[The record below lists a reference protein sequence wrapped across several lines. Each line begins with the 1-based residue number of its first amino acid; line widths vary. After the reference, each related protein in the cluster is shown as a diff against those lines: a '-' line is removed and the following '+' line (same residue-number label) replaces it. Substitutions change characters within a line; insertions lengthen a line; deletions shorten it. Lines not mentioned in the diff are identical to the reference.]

1 MLTRITVLAAA
12 LFASTAGDTQSL
24 PAQASAQAD
33 VLVTVAGRRM
43 NIRCVGDQGPGP
55 AVLLEAGG
63 GAASSAWARVQEA
76 LPSNVRSCAYDRAGL
91 GKSEPGPGPRTMS
104 QEVHE
109 LHALLGEARVRGPY
123 VLVGHSIGGLL
134 VRLFTDRYPD
144 DVAAVVLVEPTHES
158 AVLGVPRFG
167 GMVRLR
173 EKAGDRPVP
182 EPKLEGPPSTAY
194 RVEDDYLAEEL
205 QQLYLARRARPQ
217 PLAMRPLIVLAGAKR
232 PNPPP
237 GISAEQWNALRDERD
252 EQVRDLA
259 ALSGNSRYVRDDT
272 SGHNLPQENPA
283 LVVRAIVAAVAAVRD
298 GKPLADD
305 LSR

>member
-182 EPKLEGPPSTAY
+182 EPKLEGPPATEW

-205 QQLYLARRARPQ
+205 QQFYLARRARPQ
-217 PLAMRPLIVLAGAKR
+217 PLGMRPLIVLAGAKR
-232 PNPPP
+232 PNPPL
-237 GISAEQWNALRDERD
+237 GIAAEQWKALRDERD

-272 SGHNLPQENPA
+272 SGHNLPNENPT
-283 LVVRAIVAAVAAVRD
+283 LVVRAIIDVVAAVRN
-298 GKPLADD
+298 GKPL
-305 LSR
+305 

>member
-1 MLTRITVLAAA
+1 MLTRLTVLAAT
-12 LFASTAGDTQSL
+12 LFASAAGHPQPP
-24 PAQASAQAD
+24 PAPAGGPAD

-43 NIRCVGDQGPGP
+43 NIRCVGDQGRGP
-55 AVLLEAGG
+55 TVLLEAGG
-63 GAASSAWARVQEA
+63 GGSSSAWARVQEA
-76 LPSNVRSCAYDRAGL
+76 LPSNVKSCAYDRAGL
-91 GKSEPGPGPRTMS
+91 GKSERGPRPRTMS

-109 LHALLGEARVRGPY
+109 LHALLRDARIPGPY
-123 VLVGHSIGGLL
+123 VLAGHSIGGLL
-134 VRLFTDRYPD
+134 VRLFADRYPE
-144 DVAAVVLVEPTHES
+144 DVAGVVLVEPTHES

-182 EPKLEGPPSTAY
+182 EPKLEGPPAAEY

-205 QQLYLARRARPQ
+205 QQFYLARRARPQ
-217 PLAMRPLIVLAGAKR
+217 PLGTRPLIVLAGAKR

-237 GISAEQWNALRDERD
+237 GIAAEQWKALRDERD

-259 ALSGNSRYVRDDT
+259 ALSGNARYVRDDT

-283 LVVRAIVAAVAAVRD
+283 LVVRAIVAVVGAVRV
-298 GKPLADD
+298 GKPLEP
-305 LSR
+305 LNP

>member
-1 MLTRITVLAAA
+1 MLMRLAVLVATF
-12 LFASTAGDTQSL
+12 FASTVGQTQSQ
-24 PAQASAQAD
+24 PAQAGSPSA
-33 VLVTVAGRRM
+33 VLVTVAGRTM
-43 NIRCVGDQGPGP
+43 NMRCVGDQGAGP

-63 GAASSAWARVQEA
+63 GASSSAWAKVQEA

-91 GKSEPGPGPRTMS
+91 GKSEPGPRPRTMS

-109 LHALLGEARVRGPY
+109 LHALLREARTRGPY
-123 VLVGHSIGGLL
+123 VLVGHSIGGLS
-134 VRLFTDRYPD
+134 VRLFTDRYPEE
-144 DVAAVVLVEPTHES
+144 VAGVVLVEPTHES

-182 EPKLEGPPSTAY
+182 EPKLEGPPATEW
-194 RVEDDYLAEEL
+194 RIEDDYLAEEL
-205 QQLYLARRARPQ
+205 QQFYLARRARPQ
-217 PLAMRPLIVLAGAKR
+217 PLGMRPLIVLAGAKR

-237 GISAEQWNALRDERD
+237 GIAAEQWKALRDERD

-272 SGHNLPQENPA
+272 SGHNLPNENPA
-283 LVVRAIVAAVAAVRD
+283 LVVRAIIDVVAAVRD
-298 GKPLADD
+298 GKPL
-305 LSR
+305 